1 MTTNIELRVMIC
13 YECGIHFGVPESLAR
28 YRIRDEEIEI
38 EESESIHCPNGHENR
53 YVRKQKDFDGAMLKK
68 QNDSMRDELVQVK
81 HLADQL
87 QAKLEQQENAKIKEK
102 DTKTN
107 KAFKTGKRTLTNIL
121 SGY

>member
-87 QAKLEQQENAKIKEK
+87 QAKLEQAEAALRDAKPKRGRK
-102 DTKTN
+102 SARTTSTK
-107 KAFKTGKRTLTNIL
+107 A
-121 SGY
+121 